1 MKRVLREFEGR
12 NGVGIVRDSHFWRV
26 RESISQIVSSPS
38 NLRHPAAVE
47 LPQLLFVVPLLATEP
62 LVFSLAVE
70 HHELL
75 VPSLSMVPH
84 SFDLPR

>member
-1 MKRVLREFEGR
+1 MLREFEGH

-38 NLRHPAAVE
+38 NLRHPFAVG
-47 LPQLLFVVPLLATEP
+47 LPKLLFAEPLHATEP

-70 HHELL
+70 HLEL
-75 VPSLSMVPH
+75 
-84 SFDLPR
+84 